1 MASLAEM
8 SATLLRRFKNVP
20 NVTLDDTTDW
30 IELAMVEHG
39 FEASD
44 DVPTEY
50 IPLILLFAEADGA
63 GLISLQ
69 TAYYFSYKDGE
80 ESVDKRG
87 VSEQYRKVATELW
100 KKYERKKANSTFLDD
115 GGTRFS
121 IMKRAD
127 RP

>member
-1 MASLAEM
+1 MASLAEL
-8 SATLLRRFKNVP
+8 SGTLLRRFKNVP
-20 NVTLDDTTDW
+20 NVSLEDTTDW
-30 IELAMVEHG
+30 VTLAMAEHD
-39 FEASD
+39 FDATD

-50 IPLILLFAEADGA
+50 VNLILLYAEADGA

-100 KKYERKKANSTFLDD
+100 KKYERKKADSGLAGATV
-115 GGTRFS
+115 FS
-121 IMKRAD
+121 VMRRAD

>member
-1 MASLAEM
+1 MATLAEL
-8 SATLLRRFKNVP
+8 SGTLIRRFKNVP
-20 NVTLDDTTDW
+20 NVGLEDVTDW
-30 IELAMVEHG
+30 VMLAMAEHG
-39 FEASD
+39 FEATD
-44 DVPTEY
+44 DVPLELTN
-50 IPLILLFAEADGA
+50 LVLLYAEADGA
-63 GLISLQ
+63 GAIALY
-69 TAYYFSYKDGE
+69 TAHYFSYKDGE

-100 KKYERKKANSTFLDD
+100 KKYNTKRANSGFA

>member
-1 MASLAEM
+1 MANLSEM
-8 SATLLRRFKNVP
+8 SVTLLRRFKNVP
-20 NVTLDDTTDW
+20 NVSLEDTTDW
-30 IELAMVEHG
+30 VTLAMAEHG
-39 FEASD
+39 FEPDD
-44 DVPTEY
+44 DVPTAY
-50 IPLILLFAEADGA
+50 VTLVLLYAEADGA

-100 KKYERKKANSTFLDD
+100 KKYERKKADSDLM
-115 GGTRFS
+115 GATRFS

>member
-1 MASLAEM
+1 MASLAEL
-8 SATLLRRFKNVP
+8 SGTLLRRFKNVP
-20 NVTLDDTTDW
+20 NVSLEDTTDW
-30 IELAMVEHG
+30 VTLAMAEHE
-39 FEASD
+39 FDATD

-50 IPLILLFAEADGA
+50 VTLILLFAEADGA

-100 KKYERKKANSTFLDD
+100 KKYERKKADSGLAGATV
-115 GGTRFS
+115 FS
-121 IMKRAD
+121 IMRRAD

>member
-1 MASLAEM
+1 MASLAEL
-8 SATLLRRFKNVP
+8 SGTLLRRFKNVP
-20 NVTLDDTTDW
+20 NVTLEDTTDW
-30 IELAMVEHG
+30 VSLAMAEHE
-39 FEASD
+39 FEPED

-50 IPLILLFAEADGA
+50 VSLILLYSEADGA
-63 GLISLQ
+63 GIVSLQ

-100 KKYERKKANSTFLDD
+100 KKYERKKANSGLSGATQ
-115 GGTRFS
+115 FS

>member
-1 MASLAEM
+1 MASLAEL
-8 SATLLRRFKNVP
+8 SGTLLRRFKNVP
-20 NVTLDDTTDW
+20 NVSLEDTTDW
-30 IELAMVEHG
+30 VTLAMAEHD
-39 FEASD
+39 FDATD

-50 IPLILLFAEADGA
+50 VNLILLYAEADGA

-100 KKYERKKANSTFLDD
+100 KKYERKKADSGLAGATV
-115 GGTRFS
+115 FS
-121 IMKRAD
+121 IMRRAD

>member
-1 MASLAEM
+1 MARLAEL
-8 SATLLRRFKNVP
+8 SETLLRRFKNVP
-20 NVTLDDTTDW
+20 NVSLEDTTDW
-30 IELAMVEHG
+30 ITLAMAEHD
-39 FEASD
+39 FDATD
-44 DVPTEY
+44 DVPNEY
-50 IPLILLFAEADGA
+50 VTLILLYAEADGA

-100 KKYERKKANSTFLDD
+100 KKYERKKADSDLM
-115 GGTRFS
+115 GATRFS
-121 IMKRAD
+121 IMRRAD

>member
-1 MASLAEM
+1 MARLAEL
-8 SATLLRRFKNVP
+8 SETLLRRFKNVP
-20 NVTLDDTTDW
+20 NVSLEDTTDW
-30 IELAMVEHG
+30 ITLAMAEHE
-39 FEASD
+39 FDATD

-50 IPLILLFAEADGA
+50 VTLILLYAEADGA

-100 KKYERKKANSTFLDD
+100 KKYERKKADSGLAGATVF
-115 GGTRFS
+115 T
-121 IMKRAD
+121 IMRRAD

>member
-1 MASLAEM
+1 MARLAEL
-8 SATLLRRFKNVP
+8 SETLLRRFKNVP
-20 NVTLDDTTDW
+20 NVSLEDTTDW
-30 IELAMVEHG
+30 ITLAMAEHD
-39 FEASD
+39 FDATD

-50 IPLILLFAEADGA
+50 VTLILLYAEADGA

-100 KKYERKKANSTFLDD
+100 KKYERKKADSGLAGATVF
-115 GGTRFS
+115 T
-121 IMKRAD
+121 IMRRAD